1 MFSRVAILVL
11 AFLLVTSAT
20 GFTQPEKVA
29 VLWCDPL
36 LNLRDISTREGVV
49 NIMTNAQNAGFGAIA
64 LGVKALNGEVIYNSK
79 IAPRLLN
86 WEDFQAPIEFDPV
99 KAFVEEGRRRQLQ
112 IYAVFNIFSE
122 GHMIERR
129 GPVYTEHP
137 DWQTMV
143 YVVEDQ
149 QPKVKPITDW
159 AYGTAAFVNPLL
171 SQVQDYEIAV
181 VKEFLK
187 NYTVDGII
195 FDKVRFAGIEAD
207 FSETSRNLFESRL
220 GAGAIEWWPQ
230 DVLDW
235 QFINEEWE
243 VVPGKYYKEWI
254 EFRAQA
260 IHDFMDRLVGEVQE
274 MDSTLPIGNFVGAW
288 YHTYYEYGVNWAST
302 TFSQQQDWASEEYTK
317 TAIAD
322 LLNFLVVGC
331 YFPRVN
337 TEEAETIGAPW
348 WMSVEG
354 SAITASEVVNDACPV
369 YAAILVELFKSDPEK
384 FKQSLTTALNNS
396 RGLYVYDFSQV
407 ERYRLWDEIGEVL
420 KSTQ

>member
-1 MFSRVAILVL
+1 MFSRVANW
-11 AFLLVTSAT
+11 LLVFWFITPAV
-20 GFTQPEKVA
+20 GLPQAEKVA

-36 LNLRDISTREGVV
+36 LNLRDISTREGVI
-49 NIMTNAQNAGFGAIA
+49 NILTNAQNTGFGAIA
-64 LGVKALNGEVIYNSK
+64 LGVKALNGEVIYDSK
-79 IAPRLLN
+79 IAPRLQE
-86 WEDFQAPIEFDPV
+86 WEGFRALIDFDPV

-112 IYAVFNIFSE
+112 IYAVFDIFSE
-122 GHMIERR
+122 GHMIQRR

-195 FDKVRFAGIEAD
+195 FDKVRFSGIEAD
-207 FSETSRNLFESRL
+207 FSEASRKLFESKL
-220 GAGAIEWWPQ
+220 GSDAIQWWPQ

-260 IHDFMDRLVGEVQE
+260 IHDFMNRLVREVQE

-288 YHTYYEYGVNWAST
+288 YHTYYEYGVNWASA
-302 TFSQQQDWASEEYTK
+302 TFSQQQDWASPEYTK
-317 TAIAD
+317 TAIAE

-337 TEEAETIGAPW
+337 TEEAETIGASW

-354 SAITASEVVNDACPV
+354 SAITANEVVNDACPV
-369 YAAILVELFKSDPEK
+369 YAAILVELFKQDSEK
-384 FKQSLTTALNNS
+384 FKKSLTTALNNS
-396 RGLYVYDFSQV
+396 RGLYVYDFSQI
-407 ERYRLWDEIGEVL
+407 ERFKFWDEIGEVL
-420 KSTQ
+420 KLTQ